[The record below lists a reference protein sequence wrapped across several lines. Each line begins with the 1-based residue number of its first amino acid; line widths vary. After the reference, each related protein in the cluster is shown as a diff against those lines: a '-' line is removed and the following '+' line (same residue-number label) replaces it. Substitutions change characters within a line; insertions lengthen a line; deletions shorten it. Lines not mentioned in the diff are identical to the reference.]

1 MPNSFDQFISGN
13 TAVKEAPTQ
22 QVVQKPVSGNSFNQF
37 IQSEQPQQ
45 SSVTPLGPPAPAA
58 TPMMS
63 KAGEANLPYVDA
75 AKEFGTAVVE
85 GIGNVISG
93 AAKSGVA
100 KTITNPVVNPAN
112 IIYNPLREKTAEVT
126 STPEAM
132 WSDYQELAGAAAA
145 NLAAGVGVQNAVTAP
160 LRAAAVESGLGNV
173 VGGRALPYLS
183 SAAENAIGFGATSD
197 VVDDPM
203 SLPENL
209 ALGAISGPLGTVGR
223 AGFGKLG
230 TVAGLGAEAAV
241 LGGGPGLIEG
251 RAPTL
256 MEAIMALLPSAAHGL
271 SARGAARAVPPEIP
285 VGYFDELSDR
295 NIMRELGEI
304 NKPPIIH
311 GTPENDAILYD
322 AISQQNKQNAGIPT
336 PRREAVTEAE
346 QLEAINREVRGQVP
360 LQADQRVQLKQ
371 EYPGR
376 TGEATI
382 QRLGGSAQQIEITP
396 TTPRPVPKYDETAV
410 GDTYIPQAGQKATNA
425 APIYTFRRQSQA
437 YETTPR
443 TSPPREEV
451 IQSSNQPTEAAPVV
465 ETTAQSPVV
474 NEQTARATGAVSADD
489 LIQRY
494 SLMERDASLADVE
507 QYAKD
512 AGIHEGLAA
521 QGLSESDYRHAVGR
535 HATNMALLRDLQG
548 GAIGPTIDPAIQKL
562 TQTVDEAIKRSQ
574 NKPGMAD
581 SGFGQLVDDAVN
593 GIRNFTRQQLIP
605 LAKRLGVAIRGTTE
619 RIRIAVMN
627 ELRRMRYET
636 TGAAGIHDPDEIARR
651 RAEAAARRDER
662 PIEDRDE
669 SAGIGLRDPLTEYL
683 NRIKDN
689 NTVVTKDDLIGAG
702 VTEEHLKEVSTYRD
716 TPYVLDALSKEG
728 ISAGEL
734 KNINSQKR
742 IKLGQVSKGEPEDF
756 MSIVETKISERFKEN
771 EIPWTVDGE
780 VVDVP
785 ADVYESMG
793 YNRGQDF
800 EGDVV
805 PTRINEIAYRLR
817 AASGQSQELSRL
829 ARVLSAVDDEVR
841 QLDIP
846 KPSYK
851 QYTPPGGTNYREHVI
866 TLDSANAATKAEMA
880 GNAHLG
886 LQEEGALFHMR
897 TTDRKVTPIDTTKKP
912 RTVGLFD
919 DVSEGNVG
927 DVKYATKGSPIDSFN
942 IDEIQSDLHQR
953 GQKEGYVG
961 EPNKGYLKP
970 EDIEITSYVGRRSAR
985 RIFTVINK
993 RTRDILSEY
1002 QEGDDGV
1009 QTKEDVIKH
1018 FLDYWNTGPAQGT
1031 VPNVPFKGD
1040 RWVELGI
1047 KRAIKMAIEEGK
1059 DYVTWSKGKDIRDK
1073 VGGPEGLERFYDESL
1088 HKVVNRII
1096 RGYGGN
1102 IETFLDVNSG
1112 QMKHGFKIP
1121 SKLKGEAKTKGMP
1134 IRAQAM
1140 FLGGGKDPLESLK
1153 ALPKDQQERIRN
1165 SVLFKTPANIKGAIK
1180 RGITATRRGFTTQ
1193 TPIVEDTLKAIEKK
1207 NVNLGHELQ
1216 RSFWLASEGKAEA
1229 ESLLNEAR
1237 IAGFKGLD
1245 AEERTKLNAIL
1256 ALEREVEIERNAVA
1270 KGDTH
1275 KTGQLVTGDAQA
1287 ALKALK
1293 ASPDFAKLKPKIDAL
1308 RKFNTDELLPFMRR
1322 EGLIDSKQE
1331 ANLKSKGAA
1340 FMPREYI
1347 DPLTGDEAQIHT
1359 SSRGLSTKSSGL
1371 KKIGEGIDL
1380 PINADYMTVMSHYT
1394 NALVKTAFQNRAS
1407 KALWEVANDAQLAAE
1422 FGFEN
1427 VATKNGVPIKKAPR
1441 GKTYVY
1447 SMHDGQRRA
1456 TLVPESFGKEW
1467 IQGQEY
1473 VGGMPMKVA
1482 SWISGVKPLK
1492 FFTVGGGNPAAF
1504 LGLGPMDIMYT
1515 RLVAPEYM
1523 LPIIGDARLIGDL
1536 ARALPDA
1543 FVNTKFRERLAR
1555 EGGLPHSLT
1564 DESNVLGTFES
1575 KGLNALN
1582 TPLGQLG
1589 RLARAKRI
1597 VRKTGD
1603 YREAAYQ
1610 IKRQL
1615 PFRRGGPISKW
1626 TDNTLKPFFNVM
1638 VQSASAVSSAAKKNP
1653 GKFTAAVASYFSY
1666 AYLWSLYQKSTHN
1679 KNDEVKESTK
1689 QNYFWLPTGIMVKDK
1704 DGVMREVIATPM
1716 RKDQY
1721 VRAIGNAANI
1731 AADITLDDKM
1741 SDEEKSK
1748 QWQRV
1753 FSGLSQIISYNPS
1766 EYDLGPAEAVRAYR
1780 TNVDS
1785 YTESEIYKGAP
1796 VKPSSEYDD
1805 RTNKGLVQLAKVLSE
1820 ISGGTEDK
1828 GGKIEVS
1835 PQRLEGAL
1843 NSYIGNTGAGMTLKQ
1858 VIESMTEGMNEEQKQ
1873 ATWNEWWANIEKQP
1887 LLRGMFDLTDPN
1899 LPEYA
1904 VRKKTEIER
1913 NTHNLNLRRKV
1924 DEVFKDNKYDELAAE
1939 KLLLSVED
1947 SEEDTKYIQ
1956 SQITRREKVL
1966 ELPAE
1971 FKKLATMPT
1980 DVAVADIMSKL
1991 DRYKKSQPEKWRQYK
2006 NDLKVNLDT
2015 MFDGS
2020 DDSVSDQLQPI
2031 VDKLYEKE

>member
-1 MPNSFDQFISGN
+1 MPNSFDQFVSGN
-13 TAVKEAPTQ
+13 TAVAPQPVMTQ
-22 QVVQKPVSGNSFNQF
+22 PTWGNSFDQF
-37 IQSEQPQQ
+37 VQTQQPQKP
-45 SSVTPLGPPAPAA
+45 TPLGPPAPEPA
-58 TPMMS
+58 PMMTQADEMNS
-63 KAGEANLPYVDA
+63 PYVDA
-75 AKEFGTAVVE
+75 TKEFGTSIIE

-93 AAKSGVA
+93 AAKSGIA
-100 KTITNPVVNPAN
+100 KTLTNPTVNPAN
-112 IIYNPLREKTAEVT
+112 IIYNPIREKTAEAVA
-126 STPEAM
+126 TPDAM
-132 WSDYQELAGAAAA
+132 GAEYQEMAGAAAA
-145 NLAAGVGVQNAVTAP
+145 NLATGVGVQNAVTAP
-160 LRAAAVESGLGNV
+160 LRAAAVESGLGNI
-173 VGGRALPYLS
+173 VGGRVLPYLS
-183 SAAENAIGFGATSD
+183 SAAENAIGFGTTSD
-197 VVDDPM
+197 IVDDPM

-209 ALGAISGPLGTVGR
+209 ALGAVSGPLGTVGR
-223 AGFGKLG
+223 AGFSKLG
-230 TVAGLGAEAAV
+230 TVAGHAAEAAV

-256 MEAIMALLPSAAHGL
+256 MEAIMAAIPSVAHGL
-271 SARGAARAVPPEIP
+271 SARGAARAVPPKLP
-285 VGYFDELSDR
+285 PQSYWDDLSDQQ
-295 NIMRELGEI
+295 IMKELYDI
-304 NKPPIIH
+304 NKPGFIS
-311 GTPENDAILYD
+311 GTPENDAVLYD
-322 AISQQNKQNAGIPT
+322 TISQQNKQNAGILT
-336 PRREAVTEAE
+336 PRREAVTDAE
-346 QLEAINREVRGQVP
+346 QLDAIERQVKGQVP

-376 TGEATI
+376 TGEATT

-396 TTPRPVPKYDETAV
+396 TTPRPVPQYDETAV
-410 GDTYIPQAGQKATNA
+410 GDSYIPQAGQKATNA
-425 APIYTFRRQSQA
+425 APIYTFRRQSPA
-437 YETTPR
+437 YNTEPR

-451 IQSSNQPTEAAPVV
+451 IQSSESAAPVV
-465 ETTAQSPVV
+465 DNTAQTPVV
-474 NEQTARATGAVSADD
+474 PEQTAKATGAVSTDE
-489 LIQRY
+489 LIRRY
-494 SLMERDASLADVE
+494 ELMERDAPLADVE

-512 AGIHEGLAA
+512 AGIHEGLAG

-535 HATNMALLRDLQG
+535 HATNMSLLRDLQG
-548 GAIGPTIDPAIQKL
+548 GIIGDTTDPAIQKL

-619 RIRIAVMN
+619 RIRTAVMN

-662 PIEDRDE
+662 PIEDREE

-683 NRIKDN
+683 NRIKDD
-689 NTVVTKDDLIGAG
+689 NTVVTKDDLISAG
-702 VTEEHLKEVSTYRD
+702 VTEEHIKATVD
-716 TPYVLDALSKEG
+716 TPAF
-728 ISAGEL
+728 ISGEESMTAGEL
-734 KNINSQKR
+734 RSDNSKNR
-742 IKLGQVSKGEPEDF
+742 IKLGQVSKQG
-756 MSIVETKISERFKEN
+756 
-771 EIPWTVDGE
+771 
-780 VVDVP
+780 
-785 ADVYESMG
+785 
-793 YNRGQDF
+793 
-800 EGDVV
+800 
-805 PTRINEIAYRLR
+805 
-817 AASGQSQELSRL
+817 
-829 ARVLSAVDDEVR
+829 
-841 QLDIP
+841 
-846 KPSYK
+846 YK
-851 QYTPPGGTNYREHVI
+851 QDWSRIDEDGNPAETGTAYEEYTPPGGTNYREHVI
-866 TLDSANAATKAEMA
+866 TLDSADAATKAEMA
-880 GNAHLG
+880 GSAHPG

-897 TTDRKVTPIDTTKKP
+897 TTDREVYRPSELNPKDAEYADMYKDKP
-912 RTVGLFD
+912 SYLKSF
-919 DVSEGNVG
+919 
-927 DVKYATKGSPIDSFN
+927 VKNIFKTFN
-942 IDEIQSDLHQR
+942 IDEIQSDLQQR
-953 GQKEGYVG
+953 GQKFGYEGEPFTLDNAKNYFGIDKYYADGFKEGYAKVEKIG
-961 EPNKGYLKP
+961 DE
-970 EDIEITSYVGRRSAR
+970 YVLYE
-985 RIFTVINK
+985 TDK
-993 RTRDILSEY
+993 
-1002 QEGDDGV
+1002 
-1009 QTKEDVIKH
+1009 
-1018 FLDYWNTGPAQGT
+1018 QGT
-1031 VPNVPFKGD
+1031 WQEVKRSTEQRFRSIVSATPNVPFKGD

-1904 VRKKTEIER
+1904 VRKKTEVER

-1924 DEVFKDNKYDELAAE
+1924 DELFKDDTFNEAAAD
-1939 KLLLSVED
+1939 KLLMSVED
-1947 SEEDTKYIQ
+1947 SEEDTKYVNT
-1956 SQITRREKVL
+1956 QITRREKLL

-1971 FKKLATMPT
+1971 FKKLSTMPT
-1980 DVAVADIMSKL
+1980 DVAIADIMSKL
-1991 DRYKKSQPEKWRQYK
+1991 ERYKKTQPDKWKQYK
-2006 NDLKVNLDT
+2006 KDLDEYLGT
-2015 MFDGS
+2015 IFDDS
-2020 DDSVSDQLQPI
+2020 DDSVSQQLEPV
-2031 VDKLYEKE
+2031 VDKLLEKE

>member
-63 KAGEANLPYVDA
+63 KAGEVNSPYIDA
-75 AKEFGTAVVE
+75 AKEFGTAIVE

-160 LRAAAVESGLGNV
+160 LRAAAVESGLGNI

-197 VVDDPM
+197 IVDDPM

-251 RAPTL
+251 RPPTL
-256 MEAIMALLPSAAHGL
+256 MEAIMATVPSVAHGL
-271 SARGAARAVPPEIP
+271 SARAAGRAVPPEIP
-285 VGYFDELSDR
+285 TGYFDELSDR

-336 PRREAVTEAE
+336 PRREAVTDAE
-346 QLEAINREVRGQVP
+346 QLDAIEREVKGQVP

-371 EYPGR
+371 SYPGR
-376 TGEATI
+376 TGGSV
-382 QRLGGSAQQIEITP
+382 QRLGGSAELIDIPPATTRP
-396 TTPRPVPKYDETAV
+396 TYPEKYDETAV
-410 GDTYIPQAGQKATNA
+410 GDTYIPQAGQKATSA
-425 APIYTFRRQSQA
+425 APIYTFRRQSPA
-437 YETTPR
+437 YNTEPR

-451 IQSSNQPTEAAPVV
+451 IQPSNQPTEAAPVV
-465 ETTAQSPVV
+465 ETTAQAPVV
-474 NEQTARATGAVSADD
+474 NEQTARATGAVEADD

-494 SLMERDASLADVE
+494 SLMERDAPLADVE

-512 AGIHEGLAA
+512 AGIHEGLAS
-521 QGLSESDYRHAVGR
+521 QGLDEPAYRHAVGR
-535 HATNMALLRDLQG
+535 HATNMALLRDLQD
-548 GAIGPTIDPAIQKL
+548 GAIGPTTDPAIQNL

-619 RIRIAVMN
+619 RIRTAVMN

-662 PIEDRDE
+662 PIEKREE
-669 SAGIGLRDPLTEYL
+669 SAGIGLRDPFAEYV
-683 NRIKDN
+683 NR
-689 NTVVTKDDLIGAG
+689 VKDDVKVQRSDLVSAG
-702 VTEEHLKEVSTYRD
+702 ITEEHIDEVVNNSRD
-716 TPYVLDALSKEG
+716 
-728 ISAGEL
+728 AGEL
-734 KNINSQKR
+734 AAGTISAKRLKELNNENR
-742 IKLGQVSKGEPEDF
+742 IKLGQVSKEEKPSSLDNFKRSTEDRLSSVGLKWGE
-756 MSIVETKISERFKEN
+756 
-771 EIPWTVDGE
+771 
-780 VVDVP
+780 
-785 ADVYESMG
+785 G
-793 YNRGQDF
+793 YNVELPSAMVGFPEETVPFYMPPAEAAYRVR
-800 EGDVV
+800 DVS
-805 PTRINEIAYRLR
+805 PEAAQELTRIAEELR
-817 AASGQSQELSRL
+817 SIDLVNREN
-829 ARVLSAVDDEVR
+829 
-841 QLDIP
+841 
-846 KPSYK
+846 PSYK

-866 TLDSANAATKAEMA
+866 TLDSADAATKAEMSSIE
-880 GNAHLG
+880 HS
-886 LQEEGALFHMR
+886 ALNDPGKLLHMR
-897 TTDRKVTPIDTTKKP
+897 TTDRKVTPEKGGELNPDEQETIARIRAGTITDEELLTKTIDRKN
-912 RTVGLFD
+912 RNTV
-919 DVSEGNVG
+919 
-927 DVKYATKGSPIDSFN
+927 DSFN
-942 IDEIQSDLHQR
+942 IDEIQSDLHQK
-953 GQKEGYVG
+953 GQKLGYQG
-961 EPNKGYLKP
+961 
-970 EDIEITSYVGRRSAR
+970 D
-985 RIFTVINK
+985 FTP
-993 RTRDILSEY
+993 RDVAS
-1002 QEGDDGV
+1002 D
-1009 QTKEDVIKH
+1009 
-1018 FLDYWNTGPAQGT
+1018 FAM
-1031 VPNVPFKGD
+1031 PNVPFKGD

-1102 IETFLDVNSG
+1102 IETFVDVNSG
-1112 QMKHGFKIP
+1112 QTKHGFKIP
-1121 SKLKGEAKTKGMP
+1121 PKLKGEAKTKGMP

-1193 TPIVEDTLKAIEKK
+1193 TPIVEDMLKAIEKK

-1371 KKIGEGIDL
+1371 KKIGEGLDL

-1456 TLVPESFGKEW
+1456 TLVPEPFGKEW

-1615 PFRRGGPISKW
+1615 PFRRGGPIAKW

-1858 VIESMTEGMNEEQKQ
+1858 VIESMTEGMDEEQKQ

-1980 DVAVADIMSKL
+1980 DVAVADITSKL
-1991 DRYKKSQPEKWRQYK
+1991 ERYKKNQPEKWRQYK
-2006 NDLKVNLDT
+2006 KDLEENIGVI
-2015 MFDGS
+2015 FDDS
-2020 DDSVSDQLQPI
+2020 DDEVMQKIEPL